1 MLNKGQEHILKE
13 SIKWWKSSEQ
23 LFQISGHAGTGK
35 TFLLYRI
42 IDALGVPFDKIAFMA
57 YTGQAAI
64 VMRNAGMTTAKTIHS
79 TLYEPV
85 EVPVMRP
92 DGTYELDP
100 YYNKPITKINFVP
113 RDLTGISLFVID
125 EAGMVDETIGKEVM
139 KRGIKTLVI
148 GDLDQ
153 LPPITGDSYFLKNG
167 YVHTLTEIM
176 RQAEDNPIIYLAER
190 ALKGLPIE
198 TGIYGN
204 SKVIYRDELTDY
216 EIVHS
221 DMIICATNKTRD
233 MINMNYRHNILRCN
247 SELPVVGEK
256 MICRK
261 NNWLLMSD
269 GISLV
274 NGLSGIVT
282 RSPGVEGF
290 DGRTY
295 TIDFQPYMCGGIF
308 IDLTC
313 DYQYLISSN
322 DKKKFLKNSK
332 YSTGE
337 KMEYAYAITTHL
349 SQGSQ
354 YNNGIYIEEFLRRDI
369 QRNLLYTGI
378 TRFKDRIIYVKER
391 RKYF

>member
-1 MLNKGQEHILKE
+1 MLNKGQEHVLQE
-13 SIKWWKSSEQ
+13 AIKWWKSSEQ
-23 LFQISGHAGTGK
+23 LFQISGAPGTGK

-42 IDALGVPFDKIAFMA
+42 IDALGIPFDKIAFMA

-64 VMRNAGMTTAKTIHS
+64 VMRNAGLTTAKTIHS

-92 DGTYELDP
+92 DGTCELDP
-100 YYNKPITKINFVP
+100 YYNKPVTTVQFKP
-113 RDLTGISLFVID
+113 RDLSGISLFVID
-125 EAGMVDETIGKEVM
+125 EAGMVNEEIGQEIM
-139 KRGIKTLVI
+139 NRGLKTMAI

-153 LPPITGDSYFLKNG
+153 LKPITGDPYFLVNG
-167 YVHTLTEIM
+167 YVHVLTEKM
-176 RQAEDNPIIYLAER
+176 RQAENNPIIYLSER

-198 TGIYGN
+198 IGTYGK

-216 EIVHS
+216 EIVNS
-221 DMIICATNKTRD
+221 DIMICGTNRTRD
-233 MINMNYRHNILRCN
+233 MINRNYRNNILHCTSN
-247 SELPVVGEK
+247 LPMVGEK

-295 TIDFQPYMCGGIF
+295 TIDFQPYMCGGRF
-308 IDLTC
+308 IDLNC
-313 DYQYLISSN
+313 DYQYLIASN

-354 YNNGIYIEEFLRRDI
+354 YNNGIYIEEFLRSDI
-369 QRNLLYTGI
+369 QRNLLFTGI
-378 TRFKDRIIYVKER
+378 TRFKDRITYVKER

>member
-1 MLNKGQEHILKE
+1 MLNKGQEHVLQE
-13 SIKWWKSSEQ
+13 AIKWWKSSEQ
-23 LFQISGHAGTGK
+23 LFQISGAPGTGK

-42 IDALGVPFDKIAFMA
+42 IDALGIPFDKIAFMA

-64 VMRNAGMTTAKTIHS
+64 VMRNAGLTTAKTIHS

-92 DGTYELDP
+92 DGTCELDP
-100 YYNKPITKINFVP
+100 YYNKPVTTVQFKP
-113 RDLTGISLFVID
+113 RDLSGISLFVID
-125 EAGMVDETIGKEVM
+125 EAGMVNEEIGQEIM
-139 KRGIKTLVI
+139 NRGLKTMAI

-153 LPPITGDSYFLKNG
+153 LKPITGDPYFLVNG
-167 YVHTLTEIM
+167 YVHVLTEKM
-176 RQAEDNPIIYLAER
+176 RQAENNPIIYLSER

-198 TGIYGN
+198 IGTYGK

-216 EIVHS
+216 EIVNS
-221 DMIICATNKTRD
+221 DIMICGTNRTRD
-233 MINMNYRHNILRCN
+233 MINRNYRNNILHCTSN
-247 SELPVVGEK
+247 LPMVGEK

-308 IDLTC
+308 IDLNC
-313 DYQYLISSN
+313 DYKYLTASTEE
-322 DKKKFLKNSK
+322 KKFLKNSK
-332 YSTGE
+332 YSSGE

-354 YNNGIYIEEFLRRDI
+354 CNNGIYIEEFLRRDI

-378 TRFKDRIIYVKER
+378 TRFKDRITYVKER

>member
-1 MLNKGQEHILKE
+1 MLNKGQEHVLQE
-13 SIKWWKSSEQ
+13 AIKWWKSSEQ
-23 LFQISGHAGTGK
+23 LFQISGAPGTGK

-42 IDALGVPFDKIAFMA
+42 IDALGIPFDKIAFMA

-64 VMRNAGMTTAKTIHS
+64 VMRNAGLTTAKTIHS

-100 YYNKPITKINFVP
+100 YYNKPVTTVQFKP
-113 RDLTGISLFVID
+113 RDLSGISLFVID
-125 EAGMVDETIGKEVM
+125 EAGMVNEEIGQEIM
-139 KRGIKTLVI
+139 NRGLKTMAI

-153 LPPITGDSYFLKNG
+153 LKPITGDPYFLVNG
-167 YVHTLTEIM
+167 YVHVLTEKM
-176 RQAEDNPIIYLAER
+176 RQAVFYMMLPPVDLSER

-198 TGIYGN
+198 IGTYGK

-216 EIVHS
+216 EIVNS
-221 DMIICATNKTRD
+221 DIMICGTNRTRD
-233 MINMNYRHNILRCN
+233 MINRNYRNNILHCTSN
-247 SELPVVGEK
+247 LPMVGEK

-313 DYQYLISSN
+313 DDGYCDIGE
-322 DKKKFLKNSK
+322 SK
-332 YSTGE
+332 
-337 KMEYAYAITTHL
+337 
-349 SQGSQ
+349 
-354 YNNGIYIEEFLRRDI
+354 
-369 QRNLLYTGI
+369 
-378 TRFKDRIIYVKER
+378 
-391 RKYF
+391 

>member
-1 MLNKGQEHILKE
+1 MLNKGQEHVLQE
-13 SIKWWKSSEQ
+13 AIKWWKGSEQ
-23 LFQISGHAGTGK
+23 LFQISGAPGTGK

-42 IDALGVPFDKIAFMA
+42 IDALGIPFDKIAFMA

-64 VMRNAGMTTAKTIHS
+64 VMRNAGLTTAKTIHS

-92 DGTYELDP
+92 DGTCELDP
-100 YYNKPITKINFVP
+100 YYNKPVTTVQFKP
-113 RDLTGISLFVID
+113 RDLSGISLFVID
-125 EAGMVDETIGKEVM
+125 EAGMVNEEIGQEIM
-139 KRGIKTLVI
+139 NRGLKTMAI

-153 LPPITGDSYFLKNG
+153 LKPITGDPYFLVNG
-167 YVHTLTEIM
+167 YVHVLTEKM
-176 RQAEDNPIIYLAER
+176 RQAENNPIIYLSER

-198 TGIYGN
+198 IGTYGK

-216 EIVHS
+216 EIVNS
-221 DMIICATNKTRD
+221 DIMICGTNRTRD
-233 MINMNYRHNILRCN
+233 MINRNYRNNILHCTSN
-247 SELPVVGEK
+247 LPMVGEK

-354 YNNGIYIEEFLRRDI
+354 YNNGIYIEEFLRSDI
-369 QRNLLYTGI
+369 QRNLLFTGI
-378 TRFKDRIIYVKER
+378 TRFKDRITYVKER

>member
-1 MLNKGQEHILKE
+1 MLNKGQEHVLQE
-13 SIKWWKSSEQ
+13 AIKWWKSSEQ
-23 LFQISGHAGTGK
+23 LFQISGAPGTGK

-42 IDALGVPFDKIAFMA
+42 IDALGIPFDKIAFMA

-64 VMRNAGMTTAKTIHS
+64 VMRNAGLTTAKTIHS

-92 DGTYELDP
+92 DGTCELDP
-100 YYNKPITKINFVP
+100 YYNKPVTTVQFKP
-113 RDLTGISLFVID
+113 RDLSGISLFVID
-125 EAGMVDETIGKEVM
+125 EAGMVNEEIGQEIM
-139 KRGIKTLVI
+139 NRGLKTMAI

-153 LPPITGDSYFLKNG
+153 LKPITGDPYFLVNG
-167 YVHTLTEIM
+167 YVHVLTEKM
-176 RQAEDNPIIYLAER
+176 RQAENNPIIYLSER

-198 TGIYGN
+198 IGTYGK

-216 EIVHS
+216 EIVNS
-221 DMIICATNKTRD
+221 DIMICGTNRTRD
-233 MINMNYRHNILRCN
+233 MINRNYRNNILHCTSN
-247 SELPVVGEK
+247 LPMVGEK

-308 IDLTC
+308 IDLNC
-313 DYQYLISSN
+313 DYKYLTASTEE
-322 DKKKFLKNSK
+322 KKFLKNSK
-332 YSTGE
+332 YSSGE

-354 YNNGIYIEEFLRRDI
+354 YNNGIYI
-369 QRNLLYTGI
+369 
-378 TRFKDRIIYVKER
+378 
-391 RKYF
+391 

>member
-1 MLNKGQEHILKE
+1 MLNKGQEHVLQE
-13 SIKWWKSSEQ
+13 AIKWWKSSEQ
-23 LFQISGHAGTGK
+23 LFQISGAPGTGK

-42 IDALGVPFDKIAFMA
+42 IDALGIPFDKIAFMA

-64 VMRNAGMTTAKTIHS
+64 VMRNAGLTTAKTIHS

-92 DGTYELDP
+92 DGTCELDP
-100 YYNKPITKINFVP
+100 YYNKPVTTVQFKP
-113 RDLTGISLFVID
+113 RDLSGISLFVID
-125 EAGMVDETIGKEVM
+125 EAGMVNEEIGQEIM
-139 KRGIKTLVI
+139 NRGLKTMAI

-153 LPPITGDSYFLKNG
+153 LKPITGDPYFLVNG
-167 YVHTLTEIM
+167 YVHVLTEKM
-176 RQAEDNPIIYLAER
+176 RQAENNPIIYLSER

-198 TGIYGN
+198 IGTYGK

-216 EIVHS
+216 EIVNS
-221 DMIICATNKTRD
+221 DIMICGTNRTRD
-233 MINMNYRHNILRCN
+233 MINRNYRNNILHCTSN
-247 SELPVVGEK
+247 LPMVGEK

-295 TIDFQPYMCGGIF
+295 TIDFQPYMCGGTF
-308 IDLTC
+308 IDLSC
-313 DYQYLISSN
+313 DYQYLTASN
-322 DKKKFLKNSK
+322 DKKNFLKNSK

-354 YNNGIYIEEFLRRDI
+354 YNNGIYIEEFLRSDI
-369 QRNLLYTGI
+369 QRNLLFTGI
-378 TRFKDRIIYVKER
+378 TRFKDRITYVKER

>member
-1 MLNKGQEHILKE
+1 MLNKGQEHVLQE
-13 SIKWWKSSEQ
+13 AIKWWKSSEQ
-23 LFQISGHAGTGK
+23 LFQISGAPGTGK

-42 IDALGVPFDKIAFMA
+42 IDALGIPFDKIAFMA

-64 VMRNAGMTTAKTIHS
+64 VMRNAGLTTAKTIHS

-92 DGTYELDP
+92 DGTCELDP
-100 YYNKPITKINFVP
+100 YYNKPVTTVQFKP
-113 RDLTGISLFVID
+113 RDLSGISLFVID
-125 EAGMVDETIGKEVM
+125 EAGMVNEEIGQEIM
-139 KRGIKTLVI
+139 NRGLKTMAI

-153 LPPITGDSYFLKNG
+153 LKPITGDPYFLVNG
-167 YVHTLTEIM
+167 YVHVLTEKM
-176 RQAEDNPIIYLAER
+176 RQAENNPIIYLSER

-198 TGIYGN
+198 IGTYGK

-216 EIVHS
+216 EIVNS
-221 DMIICATNKTRD
+221 DIMICGTNRTRD
-233 MINMNYRHNILRCN
+233 MINRNYRNNILHCTSN
-247 SELPVVGEK
+247 LPMVGEK

-354 YNNGIYIEEFLRRDI
+354 YNNGIYIEEFLRSDI
-369 QRNLLYTGI
+369 QRNLLFTGI
-378 TRFKDRIIYVKER
+378 TRFKDRITYVKER

>member
-1 MLNKGQEHILKE
+1 MLNKGQEHVLQE
-13 SIKWWKSSEQ
+13 AIKWWKSSEQ
-23 LFQISGHAGTGK
+23 LFQISGAPGTGK

-42 IDALGVPFDKIAFMA
+42 IDALGIPFDKIAFMA

-64 VMRNAGMTTAKTIHS
+64 VMRNAGLTTAKTIHS

-92 DGTYELDP
+92 DGTCELDP
-100 YYNKPITKINFVP
+100 YYNKPVTTVQFKP
-113 RDLTGISLFVID
+113 RDLSGISLFVID
-125 EAGMVDETIGKEVM
+125 EAGMVNEEIGQEIM
-139 KRGIKTLVI
+139 NRGLKTMAI

-153 LPPITGDSYFLKNG
+153 LKPITGDPYFLVNG
-167 YVHTLTEIM
+167 YVHVLTEKM
-176 RQAEDNPIIYLAER
+176 RQAENNPIIYLSER

-198 TGIYGN
+198 IGTYGK

-216 EIVHS
+216 EIVNS
-221 DMIICATNKTRD
+221 DIMICGTNRTRD
-233 MINMNYRHNILRCN
+233 MINRNYRNNILHCTSN
-247 SELPVVGEK
+247 LPMVGEK

-295 TIDFQPYMCGGIF
+295 TIDFQPYMCGGTF
-308 IDLTC
+308 IDLSC
-313 DYQYLISSN
+313 DYQYLTASN
-322 DKKKFLKNSK
+322 DKKNFLKNSK

-378 TRFKDRIIYVKER
+378 TRFKDRITYVKER

>member
-1 MLNKGQEHILKE
+1 MLNKGQEHVLQE
-13 SIKWWKSSEQ
+13 AIKWWKSSEQ
-23 LFQISGHAGTGK
+23 LFQISGAPGTGK

-42 IDALGVPFDKIAFMA
+42 IDALGIPFDKIAFMA

-64 VMRNAGMTTAKTIHS
+64 VMRNAGLTTAKTIHS

-92 DGTYELDP
+92 DGTCELDP
-100 YYNKPITKINFVP
+100 YYNKPVTIVQFKP
-113 RDLTGISLFVID
+113 RDLSGISLFVID
-125 EAGMVDETIGKEVM
+125 EAGMVNEEIGQEIM
-139 KRGIKTLVI
+139 NRGLKTMAI

-153 LPPITGDSYFLKNG
+153 LKPITGDPYFLVNG
-167 YVHTLTEIM
+167 YVHVLTEKM
-176 RQAEDNPIIYLAER
+176 RQAENNPIIYLSER

-198 TGIYGN
+198 IGTYGK

-216 EIVHS
+216 EIVNS
-221 DMIICATNKTRD
+221 DIMICGTNRTRD
-233 MINMNYRHNILRCN
+233 MINRNYRNNILHCTSN
-247 SELPVVGEK
+247 LPMVGEK

-295 TIDFQPYMCGGIF
+295 TIDFQPYMCGGTF
-308 IDLTC
+308 IDLSC
-313 DYQYLISSN
+313 DYQYLTASN
-322 DKKKFLKNSK
+322 DKKNFLKNSK

-378 TRFKDRIIYVKER
+378 TRFKDRITYVKER

>member
-1 MLNKGQEHILKE
+1 MLNKGQEHVLQE
-13 SIKWWKSSEQ
+13 AIKWWKSSEQ
-23 LFQISGHAGTGK
+23 LFQISGAPGTGK

-42 IDALGVPFDKIAFMA
+42 IDALGIPFDKIAFMA

-64 VMRNAGMTTAKTIHS
+64 VMRNAGLTTAKTIHS

-92 DGTYELDP
+92 DGTCELDP
-100 YYNKPITKINFVP
+100 YYNKPVTTVQFKP
-113 RDLTGISLFVID
+113 RDLSGISLFVID
-125 EAGMVDETIGKEVM
+125 EAGMVNEEIGQEIM
-139 KRGIKTLVI
+139 NRGLKTMAI

-153 LPPITGDSYFLKNG
+153 LKPITGDPYFLVNG
-167 YVHTLTEIM
+167 YVHVLTEKM
-176 RQAEDNPIIYLAER
+176 RQAENNPIIYLSER

-198 TGIYGN
+198 IGTYGK

-216 EIVHS
+216 EIVNS
-221 DMIICATNKTRD
+221 DIMICGTNRTRD
-233 MINMNYRHNILRCN
+233 MINRNYRNNILHCTSN
-247 SELPVVGEK
+247 LPMVGEK

-308 IDLTC
+308 IDLNC
-313 DYQYLISSN
+313 DYQYLIASN

-354 YNNGIYIEEFLRRDI
+354 YNNGIYIEEFLRSDI
-369 QRNLLYTGI
+369 QRNLLFTGI
-378 TRFKDRIIYVKER
+378 TRFKDRITYVKER

>member
-1 MLNKGQEHILKE
+1 MLNKGQEHVLQE
-13 SIKWWKSSEQ
+13 AIKWWKSSEQ
-23 LFQISGHAGTGK
+23 LFQISGAPGTGK

-42 IDALGVPFDKIAFMA
+42 IDALGIPFDKIAFMA

-64 VMRNAGMTTAKTIHS
+64 VMRNAGLTTAKTIHS

-100 YYNKPITKINFVP
+100 YYNNPVTTVQFKP
-113 RDLTGISLFVID
+113 RDLSGISLFVID
-125 EAGMVDETIGKEVM
+125 EAGMVNEEIGQEIM
-139 KRGIKTLVI
+139 NRGLKTMAI

-153 LPPITGDSYFLKNG
+153 LKPITGDPYFLVNG
-167 YVHTLTEIM
+167 YVHVLTEKM
-176 RQAEDNPIIYLAER
+176 RQAENNPIIYLSER

-198 TGIYGN
+198 IGTYGK

-216 EIVHS
+216 EIVNS
-221 DMIICATNKTRD
+221 DIMICGTNRTRD
-233 MINMNYRHNILRCN
+233 MINRNYRNNILHCTSN
-247 SELPVVGEK
+247 LPMVGEK

-295 TIDFQPYMCGGIF
+295 TIDFQPYMCGGTF
-308 IDLTC
+308 IDLSC
-313 DYQYLISSN
+313 DYQYLTASN
-322 DKKKFLKNSK
+322 DKKNFLKNSK

-378 TRFKDRIIYVKER
+378 TRFKDRITYVKER

>member
-1 MLNKGQEHILKE
+1 MLNKGQEHVLQE
-13 SIKWWKSSEQ
+13 AIKWWKSSEQ
-23 LFQISGHAGTGK
+23 LFQISGAPGTGK

-42 IDALGVPFDKIAFMA
+42 IDALGIPFDKIAFMA

-64 VMRNAGMTTAKTIHS
+64 VMRNAGLTTAKTIHS

-100 YYNKPITKINFVP
+100 YYNKPITTVQFKP
-113 RDLTGISLFVID
+113 RDLSGISLFVID
-125 EAGMVDETIGKEVM
+125 EAGMVNEEIGQEIM
-139 KRGIKTLVI
+139 NRGLKTMAI

-153 LPPITGDSYFLKNG
+153 LKPITGDPYFLVNG
-167 YVHTLTEIM
+167 YVHVLTEKM
-176 RQAEDNPIIYLAER
+176 RQAENNPIIYLSER

-198 TGIYGN
+198 IGTYGK

-216 EIVHS
+216 EIVNS
-221 DMIICATNKTRD
+221 DIMICGTNRTRD
-233 MINMNYRHNILRCN
+233 MINRNYRNNILHCTSN
-247 SELPVVGEK
+247 LPMVGEK

-308 IDLTC
+308 IDLSC
-313 DYQYLISSN
+313 DYKYLTASN
-322 DKKKFLKNSK
+322 DEKQFLKNSK
-332 YSTGE
+332 YFSGE

-354 YNNGIYIEEFLRRDI
+354 YNNGIYIEEFLRSDI
-369 QRNLLYTGI
+369 QRNLLFTGI
-378 TRFKDRIIYVKER
+378 TRFKDRITYVKER